1 MVARVC
7 GCEGAGAAGA
17 GAPVARVLVD
27 FTGSPLLTEIRP
39 LLAATVSLVITGLL
53 EALRFVRFASATSG
67 ESSAH
72 ATLATATR
80 RSRMVVRSM
89 ANRIADRARVR
100 TLEAGSAWAHS
111 LRCSARFG

>member
-1 MVARVC
+1 MVARAC
-7 GCEGAGAAGA
+7 GCEGAGAADA
-17 GAPVARVLVD
+17 GAAVARVLED
-27 FTGSPLLTEIRP
+27 FTGSALLTEIRP

-53 EALRFVRFASATSG
+53 DALRFVRFASATSG

-72 ATLATATR
+72 ATLATR

-100 TLEAGSAWAHS
+100 TWEVGSREPRY
-111 LRCSARFG
+111 LQCSARFG